1 MPMRQ
6 DCRFLATRSVGH
18 GDTLRTCELDL
29 APEAPWRC
37 PADCPAFERR
47 LADVGWH
54 HGSLVPRPPDEPPGL
69 DERGDAIVALL
80 DEAEAIVSGAAE
92 VARSE
97 AEQEWL
103 RQQRRE
109 RPGPNRRGWLRRLF
123 RRDR

>member
-6 DCRFLATRSVGH
+6 DCKYYASRVYGS
-18 GDTLRTCELDL
+18 GDTMRTCELDL

-37 PADCPAFERR
+37 PADCGAYERR

-54 HGSLVPRPPDEPPGL
+54 HGSLAPVRTPDEPPGL
-69 DERGDAIVALL
+69 DERGEEIAALL
-80 DEAEAIVSGAAE
+80 DEAETIVSGAAE
-92 VARSE
+92 EARSE

-103 RQQRRE
+103 RAQRKGRI
-109 RPGPNRRGWLRRLF
+109 RRLF

>member
-1 MPMRQ
+1 MRQ
-6 DCRFLATRSVGH
+6 DCRFFASRVYDS
-18 GDTLRTCELDL
+18 GDSMRTCELDL

-37 PADCPAFERR
+37 PADCGGYEPR

-54 HGSLVPRPPDEPPGL
+54 HGSLVPPRTPDEPPGL
-69 DERGDAIVALL
+69 DERGDEIAALL

-97 AEQEWL
+97 AEQEW
-103 RQQRRE
+103 QRRQ
-109 RPGPNRRGWLRRLF
+109 RRGRIRRLF